1 MAAARQK
8 VAEIEASAQR
18 VVSEYYKE
26 FDKHPELRIF
36 LDKLRT
42 AANALRLRTTI
53 IIDTS
58 QAPWD
63 IFDEDAR
70 KRIPEGLGRVD
81 LSTSPGK

>member
-8 VAEIEASAQR
+8 VAEIEAGAQR

-26 FDKHPELRIF
+26 FAKHPELRMF

-42 AANALRLRTTI
+42 AANALRSRTTI
-53 IIDTS
+53 ILDTS

-70 KRIPEGLGRVD
+70 RRIPQGGGSVD
-81 LSTSPGK
+81 LATLPGE